1 VLFDPG
7 IQPKGLKLFGAVQP
21 QQHNTPAAHAHRMT
35 VHRPMSASL
44 PDDRLREVALEKERR
59 GWVTMGLGRGVW
71 DGGDA
76 AMGGKLNEKR
86 KLGQDRLCRR
96 TLKNPIAPNTPDYP
110 NKPKCPDQRCRNT
123 TAKDP
128 LFPHLANCRT
138 LGMT

>member
-1 VLFDPG
+1 
-7 IQPKGLKLFGAVQP
+7 
-21 QQHNTPAAHAHRMT
+21 
-35 VHRPMSASL
+35 
-44 PDDRLREVALEKERR
+44 
-59 GWVTMGLGRGVW
+59 MGLGRGVW

-110 NKPKCPDQRCRNT
+110 DKPKCPDQRCRNT
-123 TAKDP
+123 TAQDP

>member
-1 VLFDPG
+1 
-7 IQPKGLKLFGAVQP
+7 
-21 QQHNTPAAHAHRMT
+21 
-35 VHRPMSASL
+35 
-44 PDDRLREVALEKERR
+44 
-59 GWVTMGLGRGVW
+59 MGLGRGVW

-86 KLGQDRLCRR
+86 KLGQDRLGRR

>member
-1 VLFDPG
+1 
-7 IQPKGLKLFGAVQP
+7 
-21 QQHNTPAAHAHRMT
+21 
-35 VHRPMSASL
+35 
-44 PDDRLREVALEKERR
+44 
-59 GWVTMGLGRGVW
+59 MGLGRGVW

-76 AMGGKLNEKR
+76 AMGGKLNEKQ
-86 KLGQDRLCRR
+86 KLGQDRLGRW

-128 LFPHLANCRT
+128 HFPPLVNCRT